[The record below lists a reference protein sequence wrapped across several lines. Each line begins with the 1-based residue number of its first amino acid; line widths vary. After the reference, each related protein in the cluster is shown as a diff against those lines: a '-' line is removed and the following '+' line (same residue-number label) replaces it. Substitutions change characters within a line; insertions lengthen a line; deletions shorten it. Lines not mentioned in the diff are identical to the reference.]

1 MEASIASA
9 FYMSKY
15 TMKNNGSACRFIDGE
30 AVLLNSD
37 TSAYYSMNLTG
48 AFILRELLVSGRE
61 PNEVAHALE
70 ERFASASG
78 DLNGDVLQ
86 AIAQL
91 ESEGLIVQADDG
103 HAVLV
108 IEGGDDIALPNV
120 YEKPALE
127 RHGELEQLILSG
139 E

>member
-1 MEASIASA
+1 
-9 FYMSKY
+9 
-15 TMKNNGSACRFIDGE
+15 MKNNGSACRFVDGE
-30 AVLLNSD
+30 AVLLNAD

-48 AFILRELLVSGRE
+48 AYILRELLVSGRE
-61 PNEVAHALE
+61 PNEVAQALE
-70 ERFASASG
+70 ERFASASS

-103 HAVLV
+103 DAAPV

>member
-1 MEASIASA
+1 
-9 FYMSKY
+9 MSKF
-15 TMKNNGSACRFIDGE
+15 TMKNNGSACRFVDGE
-30 AVLLNSD
+30 AVLLNAD

-48 AFILRELLVSGRE
+48 AYILRELLVSGRE
-61 PNEVAHALE
+61 PNEVAQALE
-70 ERFASASG
+70 ERFASASS

-103 HAVLV
+103 DAAPV